1 MKMPMDSVKALIAKM
16 GEIYQQMEALVNKA
30 NEGEGMSKEM
40 EAEYAGL
47 RSKYQAMV
55 EQRKRSDEL
64 LQLADGI
71 RLDIVP
77 EVPEIRR
84 AAPARQPEARDGK
97 IGERRATEEYARA
110 FDVYLRNGEHTNP
123 VEYRALTEASGG
135 TVIPPVEFDNQLIS
149 KIQTM
154 TTVRNLARKLNMGSF
169 SREVAFENATGAA
182 YWVGESTAPTE
193 AAPTFDKITL
203 TPKRLSCLLRVSNEL
218 VADAD
223 ARGGNMSISSI
234 VTEQFARIFAQTE
247 ETALLSASNVSGAP
261 ATLLGTSGLNTFNAS
276 SATAVTAAD
285 VISWIYDLPRQY
297 RAHPSVALVVSDATL
312 GAIRRLGSVG
322 GTTAYFWENGYA
334 SGGSGKS
341 AEPDRLLGIPVY
353 ASAAIS
359 DIPAASG
366 TLTTIG
372 LLGAWDYCLFATTG
386 NYELKVLRERY
397 ADTNETGYLA
407 NIRMDCKLALPG
419 LAWSALR
426 CPAS

>member
-1 MKMPMDSVKALIAKM
+1 MPMDSIKALLANM
-16 GEIYQQMEALVNKA
+16 GKIYSQMEAIVNQA
-30 NEGEGMSKEM
+30 NESGEGMSKEQ
-40 EAEYAGL
+40 EAEYSAL

-64 LQLADGI
+64 LQIADGI
-71 RLDIVP
+71 RVDLVP
-77 EVPEIRR
+77 EVPELRT
-84 AAPARQPEARDGK
+84 AKPAGRPEAREAK
-97 IGERRATEEYARA
+97 MGERRATEEYAKA
-110 FDVYLRNGEHTNP
+110 FDCYLRNGEHTSP
-123 VEYRALTEASGG
+123 MEFRALSEGTGG

-169 SREVAFENATGAA
+169 QREVAFENSTASA
-182 YWVGESTAPTE
+182 YWVGEATAPTE
-193 AAPTFDKITL
+193 ASPTFDKITL

-234 VTEQFARIFAQTE
+234 VTEQFARVFAQTE
-247 ETALLSASNVSGAP
+247 ETALLAASNVSGAP
-261 ATLLGTSGLNTFNAS
+261 ATLLGTSGLNTFNSS
-276 SATAVTAAD
+276 SATAVTAD
-285 VISWIYDLPRQY
+285 DMIGWIYDLPRQY
-297 RAHPSVALVVSDATL
+297 RVHPSVALVVSDATL
-312 GAIRRLGSVG
+312 GAIRKLGTKA
-322 GTTAYFWENGYA
+322 GTNAYFWENGYA

-341 AEPDRLLGIPVY
+341 PEPDRLLGIPVY

-397 ADTNETGYLA
+397 ADTNETGYIA
-407 NIRMDCKLALPG
+407 NMRLDCKLALPG

-426 CPAS
+426 CPAA

>member
-1 MKMPMDSVKALIAKM
+1 MPMDSVKALIAKM
-16 GEIYQQMEALVNKA
+16 GEIYSQMEALVNKA
-30 NEGEGMSKEM
+30 NEGEGMSKDM

-47 RSKYQAMV
+47 RAKYQAMV

-71 RLDIVP
+71 RLDVVP
-77 EVPEIRR
+77 EVPEIRH
-84 AAPARQPEARDGK
+84 AAPARKPEARDAK
-97 IGERRATEEYARA
+97 IGERRASEEYARA

-123 VEYRALTEASGG
+123 MEFRALTEGSGG
-135 TVIPPVEFDNQLIS
+135 TVIPPVEFDNQLIA
-149 KIQTM
+149 KLQTM

-169 SREVAFENATGAA
+169 QREVAFENASGTA

-193 AAPTFDKITL
+193 SAPTFDKITL

-234 VTEQFARIFAQTE
+234 VTESFARIFAQTE
-247 ETALLSASNVSGAP
+247 ETALMSASNTSGAP
-261 ATLLGTSGLNTFNAS
+261 TSLLNTAS
-276 SATAVTAAD
+276 INTYTAAGATTLTAAD
-285 VISWIYDLPRQY
+285 VISWIYDLPREY
-297 RAHPSVALVVSDATL
+297 RAHPSVALVVNDSTL
-312 GAIRRLGSVG
+312 GLLRRLGSLN
-322 GTTAYFWENGYA
+322 GTNAYFWENGYA

-341 AEPDRLLGIPVY
+341 PEPDRLLGIPVY
-353 ASAAIS
+353 ASAAVPS
-359 DIPAASG
+359 VPAAAGSI
-366 TLTTIG
+366 TKVG

-407 NIRMDCKLALPG
+407 NMRMDCKLALPA
-419 LAWSALR
+419 LAWSMLQT
-426 CPAS
+426 PAS